1 MKKSVRSFLSLTL
14 VLIMAF
20 FAVSCADKAEASLW
34 DDAVYTSDTELGE
47 GEKVLSIEV
56 SAQDKTVVFTVKT
69 DKETVGEALLENG
82 IIEGEQGPYGL
93 YIKKV
98 NGIRAA
104 YDLDKAYW
112 AFYVDGDYAVS
123 GVDATPIDQE
133 VVYGL
138 TYTK

>member
-1 MKKSVRSFLSLTL
+1 MKKSVRSVLSLTL

-34 DDAVYTSDTELGE
+34 DDAAVYTSDTELGE

-56 SAQDKTVVFTVKT
+56 SVQDKTVVFTVKT

-98 NGIRAA
+98 NGIRAD

-123 GVDATPIDQE
+123 GVDALA
-133 VVYGL
+133 VG
-138 TYTK
+138 